1 MIKFIE
7 RVLNI
12 SHREIPGAFY
22 AWGLMFLH
30 RLGLIIGITTL
41 TAMFVTQFGI
51 ENLPV
56 MLLLQAVLTI
66 LGMLVFSFLSS
77 HFSTKLLI
85 PACAFAM
92 VLVLFISTFFVDR
105 QVVFF
110 SLLLLV
116 SGIFLPQLSI
126 FLANY
131 LEDFFTPLECERIFP
146 VIESAQTIG
155 GIFGGLLI
163 AALSQYIGSYKFFY
177 LWILF
182 LFVFAAVIFILDPFS
197 REQHAIFE
205 KQEKFHQSFKTRLDK
220 FTQSLKEL
228 TLVPFLQGLLIVFLF
243 HWVVGHIIEFQ
254 YTKIIDESVS
264 DGATSLLHEES
275 LAYGL
280 GSFQILFHGSAL
292 IVQLLVA
299 SRILRK
305 LGTVGSFLLHAIV
318 TFLSSVSLLLG
329 FGYFTVILSKNNF
342 ELSGIIHKNA
352 YESSY
357 YALRHGTQR
366 QTREFFEAFVY
377 PFGTI
382 LGTSII
388 LAVQSFFLPEH
399 TFLALQIILVFF
411 TVGMIVFS
419 LRLQRS
425 YTKLS
430 KNNLLNSNHHI
441 TKLHAIEI
449 LSQKGHRNHLSALIK
464 ALKNPREPSEIKVKI
479 LNVLQKI
486 SDSSTIPDIIPFLHS
501 SEEDLVY
508 ASVRALGA
516 FAKLDDNIYNH
527 AFSKYRVV
535 HELKKLFSDTQSEKV
550 RESVIHALASLGYED
565 IVPFLLN
572 AMKGA
577 SQQFQIACIQVCS
590 LFHDPALADYLL
602 PMLKSYSPFVRA
614 NTVLALWQFP
624 AYRNRLQS
632 TLHQLYHS
640 TKREDFLA
648 YCSVIGDI
656 GIKVD
661 QKKLFSR
668 FDVLDPVLKLTIGTA
683 LFKLGNNEVLTD
695 LVHLLFS
702 KNSLVL
708 CKARE
713 LFASLNPD
721 KRKFLQKIIQHEVSQ
736 RLHPVFSSEQ
746 SILTPISKEII
757 KHCKDIY
764 RLLDLHKESESLSA
778 ALELQ

>member
-12 SHREIPGAFY
+12 SRGEIPSAFY
-22 AWGLMFLH
+22 GWGLMLLH

-51 ENLPV
+51 GNLPF
-56 MLLLQAVLTI
+56 MFLIQAILTI
-66 LGMLVFSFLSS
+66 IGMLAFSFLSA

-92 VLVLFISTFFVDR
+92 VIVLFISTFFVG
-105 QVVFF
+105 QPLVFF
-110 SLLLLV
+110 GLLLFV
-116 SGIFLPQLSI
+116 TGIFLPQLSI
-126 FLANY
+126 FLSNY

-163 AALSQYIGSYKFFY
+163 ATMSQYIGSYKFFY
-177 LWILF
+177 LWILLLF
-182 LFVFAAVIFILDPFS
+182 LFVTVILVLDPFPQ
-197 REQHAIFE
+197 EQQCFI
-205 KQEKFHQSFKTRLDK
+205 KNQENFRHSFKSRWNK

-228 TLVPFLQGLLIVFLF
+228 SLVPFLQGLLIVFLL

-254 YTKIIDESVS
+254 YTKLIDESV
-264 DGATSLLHEES
+264 GGGVTSASHEES

-305 LGTVGSFLLHAIV
+305 IGTVGSFLLHAIV
-318 TFLSSVSLLLG
+318 TFFSSISLLFG

-388 LAVQSFFLPEH
+388 LATQLFFLPKN
-399 TFLALQIILVFF
+399 TFLALQIILVLF

-430 KNNLLNSNHHI
+430 KNNLLHSNHHI

-464 ALKNPREPSEIKVKI
+464 SLKNPKETSEIKVKI
-479 LNVLQKI
+479 LNVLHSI
-486 SDSSTIPDIIPFLHS
+486 SDPVSIPDIVPYLHS
-501 SEEDLVY
+501 LDEELVN
-508 ASVRALGA
+508 AAVHSLGS
-516 FAKLDDNIYNH
+516 FTKLDQNIYQH
-527 AFSKYRVV
+527 AFSKYRII
-535 HELKKLFSDTQSEKV
+535 HELKTLFSHTQSEKV
-550 RESVIHALASLGYED
+550 RESIIHTLVSLRYEEM
-565 IVPFLLN
+565 VPFLLN
-572 AMKGA
+572 AMERA
-577 SQQFQIACIQVCS
+577 SEQFRIACIQVCS
-590 LFHDPALADYLL
+590 LFHDPAIVDYLL
-602 PMLKSYSPFVRA
+602 PLLKSHSPYVRA
-614 NTVLALWQFP
+614 NIVMALWQFSS
-624 AYRNRLQS
+624 YRNRLRS
-632 TLHQLYHS
+632 TLSQLYHS
-640 TKREDFLA
+640 AKREDYLA
-648 YCSVIGDI
+648 YCSIVGDL

-661 QKKLFSR
+661 QKKLLSR
-668 FDVLDPVLKLTIGTA
+668 FNVLDPVLKLTIATA
-683 LFKLGNNEVLTD
+683 LFKLGNVQVMAD

-702 KNSLVL
+702 RNSLVL
-708 CKARE
+708 SKAKE
-713 LFASLNPD
+713 LFVSLDPV
-721 KRKFLQKIIQHEVSQ
+721 KKKILQKAIQHEVAK
-736 RLHPVFSSEQ
+736 RLHPIFSNNQ
-746 SILTPISKEII
+746 SSLTILSRDII
-757 KHCKDIY
+757 KHCKNIY
-764 RLLDLHKESESLSA
+764 HLLDLHKESESLYSV
-778 ALELQ
+778 LEQ